1 VNTLKGRAARGK
13 PHLAAIITEPPSA
26 NLRQRSCAV
35 GIDGEDVSLLIRK
48 CRQRAPDATDKEIA
62 NRGTEIVA
70 SARPN
75 GAPAL
80 NGSAYMAIDHA
91 S

>member
-1 VNTLKGRAARGK
+1 MKGRAARGK
-13 PHLAAIITEPPSA
+13 PHLAAIITEPLSA

-35 GIDGEDVSLLIRK
+35 GIGRRGSLLIRK
-48 CRQRAPDATDKEIA
+48 CRQRAPDATDTEIA

-70 SARPN
+70 SARLN
-75 GAPAL
+75 GVPAV
-80 NGSAYMAIDHA
+80 NGSACIAIDHA